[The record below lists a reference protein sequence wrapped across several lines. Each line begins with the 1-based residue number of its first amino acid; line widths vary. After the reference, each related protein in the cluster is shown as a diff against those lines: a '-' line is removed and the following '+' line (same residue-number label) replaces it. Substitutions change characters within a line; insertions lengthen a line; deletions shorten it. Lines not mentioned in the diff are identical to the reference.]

1 MNRNPTLLGVDTST
15 NWLDAI
21 SSSARQ
27 DRFTVLKLQEELVK
41 LRTATIFALN
51 EMLDLKDLNTGVHSS
66 RLAEWAVRV
75 GERMGMSE
83 HALIDLEAGA
93 ILHDIGK
100 TGVPDSILN
109 KPGQLDADE
118 RKQIEKHSEYGW
130 GVLRAIPGFERLSL
144 LVLHHHERID
154 GKGYPAGLQE
164 SEIPSGSK
172 IISVIDSFDA
182 MISDRCYR
190 KGLPVEEAIRRL
202 RESSGTQF
210 DSDVTKLFVEIA
222 AREVLD
228 VNRVVAIE

>member
-1 MNRNPTLLGVDTST
+1 MLAVESPTS
-15 NWLDAI
+15 WLDAV
-21 SSSARQ
+21 SSSSQ
-27 DRFTVLKLQEELVK
+27 DHRLTVLALQEQLMK

-51 EMLDLKDLNTGVHSS
+51 EMLDLKDLNTGLHSS

-75 GERMGMSE
+75 GERMGMSDGG
-83 HALIDLEAGA
+83 LVDLEAGA

-109 KPGQLDADE
+109 KPGQLDPDE

-130 GVLRAIPGFERLSL
+130 AVLRAIPGFERVAL

-154 GKGYPAGLQE
+154 GKGYPAGLE
-164 SEIPSGSK
+164 ADEIPLGSK

-182 MISDRCYR
+182 MVSDRCYR
-190 KGLPVEEAIRRL
+190 KGLPVEEATRRL
-202 RESSGTQF
+202 HAGSGSQF

-228 VNRVVAIE
+228 VNRVAAIEY